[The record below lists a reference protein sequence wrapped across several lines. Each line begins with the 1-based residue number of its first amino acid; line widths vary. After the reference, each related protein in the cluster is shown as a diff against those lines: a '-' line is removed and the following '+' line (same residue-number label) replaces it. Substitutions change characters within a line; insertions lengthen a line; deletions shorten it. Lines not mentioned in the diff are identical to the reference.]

1 MAEDPISLVG
11 HIHGASVHFPI
22 ALVISGIGFETAAMV
37 ARKAQFRP
45 VAFWCLALASA
56 IALPALFS
64 GLGAQFGWL
73 GASAWDS
80 KSMLTHRNIAFV
92 GTGALLI
99 GFIWRLM
106 TVRKEPSAL
115 VRGLQFLLGLISA
128 AAFGYAGY
136 LGAYVA
142 RGY

>member
-1 MAEDPISLVG
+1 MEEDPISLVG

-22 ALVISGIGFETAAMV
+22 ALVITSIVFESISLLG
-37 ARKAQFRP
+37 RKPQFRT
-45 VAFWCLALASA
+45 VAFWCLAFASL
-56 IALPALFS
+56 IALPALIS

-73 GASAWDS
+73 GGSAWDS

-99 GFIWRLM
+99 GFIWRL
-106 TVRKEPSAL
+106 TTIRKEPSSV
-115 VRGLQFLLGLISA
+115 VRGLHFFLGIVSA

>member
-1 MAEDPISLVG
+1 MEEDPISLVG

-22 ALVISGIGFETAAMV
+22 ALVIAAIGFESV
-37 ARKAQFRP
+37 AFLTRKAQFRP
-45 VAFWCLALASA
+45 VAFWCLALASV
-56 IALPALFS
+56 IALPALIS

-99 GFIWRLM
+99 GFIWRLV
-106 TVRKEPSAL
+106 TVRKQPAPAI
-115 VRGLQFLLGLISA
+115 VGMQFLLGVVSA

>member
-1 MAEDPISLVG
+1 MEEDPISLVG
-11 HIHGASVHFPI
+11 HVHGASVHFPI
-22 ALVISGIGFETAAMV
+22 ALVITALVFETIGLLTKKSV
-37 ARKAQFRP
+37 LKS
-45 VAFWCLALASA
+45 VAFWCLVMGSLIS
-56 IALPALFS
+56 LPALVS
-64 GLGAQFGWL
+64 GLAAQFGWF

-99 GFIWRLM
+99 GFVWRLI
-106 TVRKEPSAL
+106 TRKKEPAL
-115 VRGLQFLLGLISA
+115 PIWISQFVLCLISA
-128 AAFGYAGY
+128 AAYGYAGY